1 MYVLICTD
9 LALAMAVNRIEDRL
23 GSRGVSNVRRVL
35 PYFTAGFPDVAT
47 TAELVRRADAMGA
60 AVVEIGFPY
69 SDSIADGPVIQE
81 SFNYVLGRSHTLNDT
96 FDLVAGVR
104 GSVACG
110 LIAMVS
116 YSIVHRVGLDRFM
129 QRAAAVGFD
138 GVILPDVPVE
148 EASPTALA
156 AKSANLCHIGLVAP
170 TTCDARREAIVRSS
184 SGFIYRIAVS
194 GTTGERSSLPDEVA
208 QEVAQLKRT
217 SDIPVCVGFGISRPE
232 HVRAVCRV
240 ADGAIVGS
248 ALIRRI
254 AEGVSAGAGPAAIIE
269 SVSTFLLSLMEAAE
283 PADS

>member
-1 MYVLICTD
+1 MGIERLRDVLD
-9 LALAMAVNRIEDRL
+9 ANRRGGRGAL
-23 GSRGVSNVRRVL
+23 L
-35 PYFTAGFPDVAT
+35 PYLTAGFPDLAVT
-47 TAELVRRADAMGA
+47 EGLIRRCDALGA
-60 AVVEIGFPY
+60 SVIEIGVPY